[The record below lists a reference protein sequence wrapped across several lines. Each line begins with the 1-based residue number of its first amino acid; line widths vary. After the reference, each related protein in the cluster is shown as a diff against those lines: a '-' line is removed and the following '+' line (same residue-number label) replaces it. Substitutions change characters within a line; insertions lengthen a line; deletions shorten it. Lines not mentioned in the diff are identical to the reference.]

1 MTSSE
6 PNGNSKMTGRN
17 GGMAM
22 SIVKTL
28 LVLALLG
35 AAAFYGGAFLGGR
48 SESKAAAPRPQQ
60 QQAPLVILRVVE
72 RADLA
77 VGREYIGRVE
87 AIQSVSLRS
96 RISGQIEEVHFK
108 EGSMVKE
115 GDPLFTID
123 DRQYRA
129 TVALR
134 RAELSKAEA
143 NYDRSVKYN
152 KRLQSADARSV
163 SASDRDLAESEVLQ
177 SRAAVEQARAAL
189 QLAQIDLGYTK
200 ITAPISGQIGKALFT
215 KGNYVTP
222 SSGALTTIVQ
232 IDPVRVSFALPD
244 RDFLD
249 QIKAFRTSETAV
261 YDATLRLPNG
271 EAYLEKGVRDFESN
285 MMDEKTGTM
294 MLNLRFRNAGGLL
307 VPGVMVRVLA
317 KPANSR
323 VVSII
328 PQETLLA
335 DEKGDFV
342 YVVDDKNVAHQRR
355 VKIGTQFGTA
365 YEVISGLEPG
375 EKIVWRGLQSVRPEI
390 AVRPAEA
397 TTGNGVKSPA
407 ERAQESDFDLKAI
420 PSDDAGGAAK
430 EPAKEPAEGKK

>member
-1 MTSSE
+1 
-6 PNGNSKMTGRN
+6 MTGRN
-17 GGMAM
+17 GGMVM
-22 SIVKTL
+22 RIVKTL
-28 LVLALLG
+28 LAMALLG
-35 AAAFYGGAFLGGR
+35 AAAFYGGAFYGGR
-48 SESKAAAPRPQQ
+48 SESKAAAPRQQ
-60 QQAPLVILRVVE
+60 QPQAPLVMLKAVE

-87 AIQSVSLRS
+87 AIQSVSLKP

-123 DRQYRA
+123 DRSYRA
-129 TVALR
+129 TLALR

-143 NYDRSVKYN
+143 NYDRAMKYN

-163 SASDRDLAESEVLQ
+163 SASDRDMAESDVLQ
-177 SRAAVEQARAAL
+177 GRALVEQARAAL
-189 QLAQIDLGYTK
+189 QIAQLDLGYTK
-200 ITAPISGQIGKALFT
+200 IAAPSSGQVGKALFT

-249 QIKAFRTSETAV
+249 QIKAFRTSESAV

-271 EAYLEKGVRDFESN
+271 DAYPEKGVRDFESN

-307 VPGVMVRVLA
+307 VPGAMVRVSA

-323 VVSII
+323 VASVI

-335 DEKGDFV
+335 DDKGDFV
-342 YVVDDKNVAHQRR
+342 YVVDAKNVAHQRR
-355 VKIGTQFGTA
+355 VKIGAQFGSS
-365 YEVISGLEPG
+365 YEILSGLEPG
-375 EKIVWRGLQSVRPEI
+375 EKIVWRGIQSVRPEA

-397 TTGNGVKSPA
+397 TSGNGVKSPA
-407 ERAQESDFDLKAI
+407 ERAQESDFDVKAI
-420 PSDDAGGAAK
+420 ASGDAAGAAK
-430 EPAKEPAEGKK
+430 ESAEGKK

>member
-1 MTSSE
+1 MTSPE
-6 PNGNSKMTGRN
+6 RNGNAGMTGRN

-22 SIVKTL
+22 RIVKTL

-35 AAAFYGGAFLGGR
+35 AAAFYGGAFFGGR
-48 SESKAAAPRPQQ
+48 SESKAAAPRQQ
-60 QQAPLVILRVVE
+60 QPQAPLVMLRAVE

-87 AIQSVSLRS
+87 AIQSVSLKPQV
-96 RISGQIEEVHFK
+96 SGQIEEVHFK

-123 DRQYRA
+123 DRSYRA
-129 TVALR
+129 TLALR

-143 NYDRSVKYN
+143 NYDRALKYN

-163 SASDRDLAESEVLQ
+163 SASDRDMAESDVLQ
-177 SRAAVEQARAAL
+177 GRAIVEQARAAL
-189 QLAQIDLGYTK
+189 QIAQIDLGYTK
-200 ITAPISGQIGKALFT
+200 IAAPISGQVGKALFT

-249 QIKAFRTSETAV
+249 QIKAFRTSESAV

-271 EAYLEKGVRDFESN
+271 DAYPEKGVRDFESN

-307 VPGVMVRVLA
+307 VPGAMVRVSA

-323 VVSII
+323 VASVI

-355 VKIGTQFGTA
+355 VKIGTQFGSS
-365 YEVISGLEPG
+365 YEILSGLEPG
-375 EKIVWRGLQSVRPEI
+375 EKIVWRGLQSVRPE
-390 AVRPAEA
+390 APVRPAEA
-397 TTGNGVKSPA
+397 TSGNGVKSPA

-420 PSDDAGGAAK
+420 ASGDAGGAAK
-430 EPAKEPAEGKK
+430 ESAEGKK

>member
-1 MTSSE
+1 MTSPE
-6 PNGNSKMTGRN
+6 RNGNAGMTGRN

-22 SIVKTL
+22 GIVKTL

-35 AAAFYGGAFLGGR
+35 AAAFYGGAFFGGR
-48 SESKAAAPRPQQ
+48 SESKAAAPRQQ
-60 QQAPLVILRVVE
+60 QPQAPLVMLRAVE

-87 AIQSVSLRS
+87 AIQSVSLKP

-123 DRQYRA
+123 DRSYRA
-129 TVALR
+129 TLALR

-143 NYDRSVKYN
+143 NYDRALKYN

-163 SASDRDLAESEVLQ
+163 SASDRDMAESDVLQ
-177 SRAAVEQARAAL
+177 GRAIVEQARAAL
-189 QLAQIDLGYTK
+189 QIAQIDLGYTK
-200 ITAPISGQIGKALFT
+200 IAAPISGQVGKALFT

-249 QIKAFRTSETAV
+249 QIKAFRTSESAV

-271 EAYLEKGVRDFESN
+271 DAYPEKGVRDFESN

-307 VPGVMVRVLA
+307 VPGAMVRVSA

-323 VVSII
+323 VASVI

-355 VKIGTQFGTA
+355 VKIGTQFGAT
-365 YEVISGLEPG
+365 YEVLSGLEPG
-375 EKIVWRGLQSVRPEI
+375 EKIVWRGLQSVRPE
-390 AVRPAEA
+390 APVRPAEA
-397 TTGNGVKSPA
+397 TSGNGVKSPA

-420 PSDDAGGAAK
+420 ASGDAAGA
-430 EPAKEPAEGKK
+430 AKEPAEGKK

>member
-1 MTSSE
+1 
-6 PNGNSKMTGRN
+6 MTGRN

-22 SIVKTL
+22 RIVKTL

-35 AAAFYGGAFLGGR
+35 AAAFYGGAFFGGR
-48 SESKAAAPRPQQ
+48 SESKAAAPRQQ
-60 QQAPLVILRVVE
+60 QPQAPLVMLRAVE

-87 AIQSVSLRS
+87 AIQSVSLKP

-123 DRQYRA
+123 DRSYRA
-129 TVALR
+129 TLALR

-143 NYDRSVKYN
+143 NYDRALKYN

-163 SASDRDLAESEVLQ
+163 SASDRDMAESDVLQ
-177 SRAAVEQARAAL
+177 GRAIVEQARAAL
-189 QLAQIDLGYTK
+189 QIAQIDLGYTK
-200 ITAPISGQIGKALFT
+200 IAAPISGQVGKALFT

-249 QIKAFRTSETAV
+249 QIKAFRTSESAV

-271 EAYLEKGVRDFESN
+271 DAYPEKGVRDFESN

-307 VPGVMVRVLA
+307 VPGAMVRVSA

-323 VVSII
+323 VASVI

-355 VKIGTQFGTA
+355 VKIGTQFGSS
-365 YEVISGLEPG
+365 YEILSGLEPG
-375 EKIVWRGLQSVRPEI
+375 EKIVWRGLQSVRPE
-390 AVRPAEA
+390 APVRPAEA
-397 TTGNGVKSPA
+397 TSGNGVKSPA

-420 PSDDAGGAAK
+420 ASGDAGGAAK
-430 EPAKEPAEGKK
+430 ESAEGKK

>member
-1 MTSSE
+1 MTSPE
-6 PNGNSKMTGRN
+6 RNGNAGMTGRN
-17 GGMAM
+17 GGMVM
-22 SIVKTL
+22 RIVKTL
-28 LVLALLG
+28 LAMALLG
-35 AAAFYGGAFLGGR
+35 AAAFYGGAFYGGR
-48 SESKAAAPRPQQ
+48 SESKAAAPRQQ
-60 QQAPLVILRVVE
+60 QPQAPLVMLKAVE

-87 AIQSVSLRS
+87 AIQSVSLKP

-123 DRQYRA
+123 DRSYRA
-129 TVALR
+129 TLALR

-143 NYDRSVKYN
+143 NYDRAMKYN

-163 SASDRDLAESEVLQ
+163 SASDRDMAESDVLQ
-177 SRAAVEQARAAL
+177 GRALVEQARAAL
-189 QLAQIDLGYTK
+189 QIAQLDLGYTK
-200 ITAPISGQIGKALFT
+200 IAAPISGQVGKALFT

-249 QIKAFRTSETAV
+249 QIKAFRTSESAV

-271 EAYLEKGVRDFESN
+271 EAYAEKGVRDFESN

-307 VPGVMVRVLA
+307 VPGAMVRVSA

-323 VVSII
+323 VASVI

-335 DEKGDFV
+335 DDKGDFV
-342 YVVDDKNVAHQRR
+342 YVVDAKNVAHQRR
-355 VKIGTQFGTA
+355 VKIGAQFGSS
-365 YEVISGLEPG
+365 YEILSGLEPG
-375 EKIVWRGLQSVRPEI
+375 EKIVWRGIQSVRPEA

-397 TTGNGVKSPA
+397 TSGNGVKSPA
-407 ERAQESDFDLKAI
+407 ERAQESDFDVKAI
-420 PSDDAGGAAK
+420 ASGDAAGAAK
-430 EPAKEPAEGKK
+430 ESAEGKK

>member
-1 MTSSE
+1 MTSPE
-6 PNGNSKMTGRN
+6 RNVKTEMTGRK
-17 GGMAM
+17 GSLAAR
-22 SIVKTL
+22 IVKTL
-28 LVLALLG
+28 LVLAFLA

-48 SESKAAAPRPQQ
+48 SESKAAAPRRQQ
-60 QQAPLVILRVVE
+60 PQAPLVMLKTVE

-87 AIQSVSLRS
+87 AIQSVSLKP

-123 DRQYRA
+123 DRSYRA
-129 TVALR
+129 TLALR

-143 NYDRSVKYN
+143 NYDRALKYN

-163 SASDRDLAESEVLQ
+163 SASDRDMAESDVLQ
-177 SRAAVEQARAAL
+177 GRALVEQARAAL
-189 QLAQIDLGYTK
+189 QIAQIDLGYTK
-200 ITAPISGQIGKALFT
+200 IAAPISGQVGKALFT

-249 QIKAFRTSETAV
+249 QIKAFRSSESAV

-271 EAYLEKGVRDFESN
+271 DAYPEKGVRDFESN

-294 MLNLRFRNAGGLL
+294 MLNLRFNNAGGLL
-307 VPGVMVRVLA
+307 VPGAMVRVSA

-323 VVSII
+323 IASVI

-355 VKIGTQFGTA
+355 VKIGAQFGST
-365 YEVISGLEPG
+365 YEILSGLEPG
-375 EKIVWRGLQSVRPEI
+375 EKIVWRGLQSVRPEA
-390 AVRPAEA
+390 AVRPAEV
-397 TTGNGVKSPA
+397 TSGNGVKSPA

-420 PSDDAGGAAK
+420 ASGDSDGA
-430 EPAKEPAEGKK
+430 AKEPAEGKK

>member
-1 MTSSE
+1 MTSPE
-6 PNGNSKMTGRN
+6 RNGNAGMTGRN

-22 SIVKTL
+22 RIVKTL

-35 AAAFYGGAFLGGR
+35 AAAFYGGAFFGGR
-48 SESKAAAPRPQQ
+48 SESKAAAPRQQ
-60 QQAPLVILRVVE
+60 QPQAPLVMLRAVE

-87 AIQSVSLRS
+87 AIQSVSLKP

-123 DRQYRA
+123 DRSYRA
-129 TVALR
+129 TLALR

-143 NYDRSVKYN
+143 NYDRALKYN

-163 SASDRDLAESEVLQ
+163 SASDRDMAESDVLQ
-177 SRAAVEQARAAL
+177 GRAIVEQARAAL
-189 QLAQIDLGYTK
+189 QIAQIDLGYTK
-200 ITAPISGQIGKALFT
+200 IAAPISGQVGKALFT

-249 QIKAFRTSETAV
+249 QIKAFRTSESAV

-271 EAYLEKGVRDFESN
+271 DAYPEKGVRDFESN

-307 VPGVMVRVLA
+307 VPGAMVRVSA

-323 VVSII
+323 VASVI

-355 VKIGTQFGTA
+355 VKIGTQFGSS
-365 YEVISGLEPG
+365 YEILSGLEPG
-375 EKIVWRGLQSVRPEI
+375 EKIVWRGLQSVRPE
-390 AVRPAEA
+390 APVRPAEA
-397 TTGNGVKSPA
+397 TSGNGVKSPA

-420 PSDDAGGAAK
+420 ASGDAGGAAK
-430 EPAKEPAEGKK
+430 ESAEGKK

>member
-1 MTSSE
+1 
-6 PNGNSKMTGRN
+6 MTGRN

-22 SIVKTL
+22 RIVKTL

-35 AAAFYGGAFLGGR
+35 AAAFYGGAFFGGR
-48 SESKAAAPRPQQ
+48 SESKAAAPRQQ
-60 QQAPLVILRVVE
+60 QPQAPLVMLRAVE

-87 AIQSVSLRS
+87 AIQSVSLKP

-123 DRQYRA
+123 DRSYRA
-129 TVALR
+129 TLALR

-143 NYDRSVKYN
+143 NYDRALKYN

-163 SASDRDLAESEVLQ
+163 SASDRDMAESDVLQ
-177 SRAAVEQARAAL
+177 GRALVEQARAAL
-189 QLAQIDLGYTK
+189 QIAQIDLGYTK
-200 ITAPISGQIGKALFT
+200 IAAPISGQVGKALFT

-249 QIKAFRTSETAV
+249 QIKAFRTSESAV

-271 EAYLEKGVRDFESN
+271 DAYPEKGVRDFESN

-307 VPGVMVRVLA
+307 VPGAMVRVSA

-323 VVSII
+323 VASVI

-355 VKIGTQFGTA
+355 VKIGTQFGSS
-365 YEVISGLEPG
+365 YEILSGLEPG
-375 EKIVWRGLQSVRPEI
+375 EKIVWRGLQSVRPE
-390 AVRPAEA
+390 APVRPAEA

-420 PSDDAGGAAK
+420 ASGDSGGA
-430 EPAKEPAEGKK
+430 AKEPAEGKK

>member
-1 MTSSE
+1 
-6 PNGNSKMTGRN
+6 MTGRN

-22 SIVKTL
+22 RIVKTL

-35 AAAFYGGAFLGGR
+35 AAAFYGGAFFGGR
-48 SESKAAAPRPQQ
+48 SESKAAAPRQQ
-60 QQAPLVILRVVE
+60 QPQAPLVMLRAVE

-87 AIQSVSLRS
+87 AIQSVSLKP

-123 DRQYRA
+123 DRSYRA
-129 TVALR
+129 TLALR

-143 NYDRSVKYN
+143 NYDRALKYN

-163 SASDRDLAESEVLQ
+163 SASDRDMAESDVLQ
-177 SRAAVEQARAAL
+177 GRAIVEQARAAL
-189 QLAQIDLGYTK
+189 QIAQIDLGYTK
-200 ITAPISGQIGKALFT
+200 IAAPISGQVGKALFT

-249 QIKAFRTSETAV
+249 QIKAFRTSESAV

-271 EAYLEKGVRDFESN
+271 DAYPEKGVRDFESN

-307 VPGVMVRVLA
+307 VPGAMVRVSA

-323 VVSII
+323 VASVI

-355 VKIGTQFGTA
+355 VKIGTQFGAT
-365 YEVISGLEPG
+365 YEVLSGLEPG
-375 EKIVWRGLQSVRPEI
+375 EKIVWRGLQSVRPE
-390 AVRPAEA
+390 APVRPAEA
-397 TTGNGVKSPA
+397 TSGNGVKSPA

-420 PSDDAGGAAK
+420 ASGDAGGAAK
-430 EPAKEPAEGKK
+430 ESAEGKK

>member
-1 MTSSE
+1 MTSPE
-6 PNGNSKMTGRN
+6 RNGNAGMTGRN

-22 SIVKTL
+22 RIVKTL

-48 SESKAAAPRPQQ
+48 SESKAAAPRQQ
-60 QQAPLVILRVVE
+60 QPQAPLVMLRAVE

-87 AIQSVSLRS
+87 AIQSVSLKP

-123 DRQYRA
+123 DRSYRA
-129 TVALR
+129 TLALR

-143 NYDRSVKYN
+143 NYDRALKYS
-152 KRLQSADARSV
+152 KRLQAADARSV
-163 SASDRDLAESEVLQ
+163 SASDRDMAESDVLQ
-177 SRAAVEQARAAL
+177 GRAIVEQARAAL
-189 QLAQIDLGYTK
+189 QIAQIDLGYTK
-200 ITAPISGQIGKALFT
+200 IAAPISGQVGKALFT

-249 QIKAFRTSETAV
+249 QIKAFRTSESAV

-271 EAYLEKGVRDFESN
+271 DAYPEKGVRDFESN

-307 VPGVMVRVLA
+307 VPGAMVRVSA

-323 VVSII
+323 VASVI

-355 VKIGTQFGTA
+355 VKIGTQFGAT
-365 YEVISGLEPG
+365 YEVLSGLEPG
-375 EKIVWRGLQSVRPEI
+375 EKIVWRGLQSVRPE
-390 AVRPAEA
+390 APVRPAEA
-397 TTGNGVKSPA
+397 TSGNGVKSPA

-420 PSDDAGGAAK
+420 ASGDAAGA
-430 EPAKEPAEGKK
+430 AKEPAEGKK

>member
-1 MTSSE
+1 
-6 PNGNSKMTGRN
+6 MTGRN

-22 SIVKTL
+22 GIVKTL

-35 AAAFYGGAFLGGR
+35 AAAFYGGAFFGGR
-48 SESKAAAPRPQQ
+48 SESKAAAPRQQ
-60 QQAPLVILRVVE
+60 QPQAPLVMLRAVE

-87 AIQSVSLRS
+87 AIQSVSLKP

-123 DRQYRA
+123 DRSYRA
-129 TVALR
+129 TLALR

-143 NYDRSVKYN
+143 NYDRALKYN

-163 SASDRDLAESEVLQ
+163 SASDRDMAESDVLQ
-177 SRAAVEQARAAL
+177 GRAIVEQARAAL
-189 QLAQIDLGYTK
+189 QIAQIDLGYTK
-200 ITAPISGQIGKALFT
+200 IAAPISGQVGKALFT

-249 QIKAFRTSETAV
+249 QIKAFRTSESAV

-271 EAYLEKGVRDFESN
+271 DAYPEKGVRDFESN

-307 VPGVMVRVLA
+307 VPGAMVRVSA

-323 VVSII
+323 VASVI

-355 VKIGTQFGTA
+355 VKIGTQFGSS
-365 YEVISGLEPG
+365 YEILSGLEPG
-375 EKIVWRGLQSVRPEI
+375 EKIVWRGLQSVRPE
-390 AVRPAEA
+390 APVRPAEA
-397 TTGNGVKSPA
+397 TSGNGVKSPA

-420 PSDDAGGAAK
+420 ASGDAAGA
-430 EPAKEPAEGKK
+430 AKEPAEGKK

>member
-6 PNGNSKMTGRN
+6 QNGNSKMTGRK
-17 GGMAM
+17 GGVLLGVA
-22 SIVKTL
+22 KTL

-60 QQAPLVILRVVE
+60 QAPLVMLRVVE

-123 DRQYRA
+123 DRQHRA

-143 NYDRSVKYN
+143 NYDRALKYN

-163 SASDRDLAESEVLQ
+163 SASDRDLAESDVLQ
-177 SRAAVEQARAAL
+177 GRALVEQARAAL

-200 ITAPISGQIGKALFT
+200 IAAPISGQVGKALFT

-232 IDPVRVSFALPD
+232 IDPVRVAFALPD

-249 QIKAFRTSETAV
+249 QIRAFRSSESAV

-271 EAYLEKGVRDFESN
+271 DAYPEKGVRDFESN

-294 MLNLRFRNAGGLL
+294 MLNLRFKNAGGLL
-307 VPGVMVRVLA
+307 VPGAMVRVSA

-323 VVSII
+323 VASVI

-355 VKIGTQFGTA
+355 VKIGTQFGAT
-365 YEVISGLEPG
+365 YEVLSGLEPG
-375 EKIVWRGLQSVRPEI
+375 EKIVWRGLQSVRPE
-390 AVRPAEA
+390 APVRPAEA
-397 TTGNGVKSPA
+397 TTGNGAKSPA
-407 ERAQESDFDLKAI
+407 ERAQESDYDLKAI
-420 PSDDAGGAAK
+420 PSADVGGAAK
-430 EPAKEPAEGKK
+430 EPAKESAEGKK

>member
-1 MTSSE
+1 MTSPE
-6 PNGNSKMTGRN
+6 RNGNAGMTGRN

-22 SIVKTL
+22 RIVKTL

-35 AAAFYGGAFLGGR
+35 AAAFYGGAFFGGR
-48 SESKAAAPRPQQ
+48 SESKAAAPRQQ
-60 QQAPLVILRVVE
+60 QPQAPLVMLRAVE

-87 AIQSVSLRS
+87 AIQSVSLKP

-123 DRQYRA
+123 DRSYRA
-129 TVALR
+129 TLALR

-143 NYDRSVKYN
+143 NYDRALKYN

-163 SASDRDLAESEVLQ
+163 SASDRDMAESDVLQ
-177 SRAAVEQARAAL
+177 GRAIVEQARAAL
-189 QLAQIDLGYTK
+189 QIAQIDLGYTK
-200 ITAPISGQIGKALFT
+200 IAAPISGQVGKALFT

-249 QIKAFRTSETAV
+249 QIKAFRTSESAV

-271 EAYLEKGVRDFESN
+271 DAYPEKGVRDFESN

-307 VPGVMVRVLA
+307 VPGAMVRVSA

-323 VVSII
+323 VASVI

-355 VKIGTQFGTA
+355 VKIGTQFGSS
-365 YEVISGLEPG
+365 YEILSGLEPG
-375 EKIVWRGLQSVRPEI
+375 EKIVWRGLQSVRPE
-390 AVRPAEA
+390 APVRPAEA
-397 TTGNGVKSPA
+397 TSGNGVKSPA

-420 PSDDAGGAAK
+420 ASGDAAGA
-430 EPAKEPAEGKK
+430 AKEPAEGKK

>member
-1 MTSSE
+1 
-6 PNGNSKMTGRN
+6 MTGRN

-22 SIVKTL
+22 RIVKTL

-35 AAAFYGGAFLGGR
+35 AAAFYGGAFFGGR
-48 SESKAAAPRPQQ
+48 SESKAAAPRQQ
-60 QQAPLVILRVVE
+60 QPQAPLVMLRAVE

-87 AIQSVSLRS
+87 AIQSVSLKP

-123 DRQYRA
+123 DRSYRA
-129 TVALR
+129 TLALR

-143 NYDRSVKYN
+143 NYDRALKYN

-163 SASDRDLAESEVLQ
+163 SASDRDMAESDVLQ
-177 SRAAVEQARAAL
+177 GRAIVEQARAAL
-189 QLAQIDLGYTK
+189 QIAQIDLGYTK
-200 ITAPISGQIGKALFT
+200 IAAPISGQVGKALFT

-249 QIKAFRTSETAV
+249 QIKAFRTSESAV

-271 EAYLEKGVRDFESN
+271 DAYPEKGVRDFESN

-307 VPGVMVRVLA
+307 VPGAMVRVSA

-323 VVSII
+323 VASVI

-355 VKIGTQFGTA
+355 VKIGTQFGSS
-365 YEVISGLEPG
+365 YEILSGLEPG
-375 EKIVWRGLQSVRPEI
+375 EKIVWRGLQSVRPE
-390 AVRPAEA
+390 APVRPAEA
-397 TTGNGVKSPA
+397 TSGNGVKSPA

-420 PSDDAGGAAK
+420 ASGDAAGA
-430 EPAKEPAEGKK
+430 AKEPAEGKK

>member
-1 MTSSE
+1 MTSPE
-6 PNGNSKMTGRN
+6 RNGNAGMTGRN

-22 SIVKTL
+22 RIVKTL

-35 AAAFYGGAFLGGR
+35 AAAFYGGAFFGGR
-48 SESKAAAPRPQQ
+48 SESKAAAPRQQ
-60 QQAPLVILRVVE
+60 QPQAPLVMLRAVE

-87 AIQSVSLRS
+87 AIQSVSLKP

-123 DRQYRA
+123 DRSYRA
-129 TVALR
+129 TLALR

-143 NYDRSVKYN
+143 NYDRALKYN

-163 SASDRDLAESEVLQ
+163 SASDRDMAESDVLQ
-177 SRAAVEQARAAL
+177 GRAIVEQARAAL
-189 QLAQIDLGYTK
+189 QIAQIDLGYTK
-200 ITAPISGQIGKALFT
+200 IAAPISGQVGKALFT

-249 QIKAFRTSETAV
+249 QIKAFRSSESAV

-271 EAYLEKGVRDFESN
+271 DAYPEKGVRDFESN

-307 VPGVMVRVLA
+307 VPGAMVRVSA

-323 VVSII
+323 VASVI

-355 VKIGTQFGTA
+355 VKIGTQFGSS
-365 YEVISGLEPG
+365 YEILSGLEPG
-375 EKIVWRGLQSVRPEI
+375 EKIVWRGLQSVRPE
-390 AVRPAEA
+390 ASVRPAEA
-397 TTGNGVKSPA
+397 TSGNGVKSPA

-420 PSDDAGGAAK
+420 ASGDAAGA
-430 EPAKEPAEGKK
+430 AKEPAEGKK